1 MNEKKKAIITVILLS
16 SLSLKEGK
24 KNTRVH
30 KYIHIFM
37 SPAIRIDCLIG
48 SITKYNLNLSSLKL
62 HYDLL
67 TTIERVA

>member
-1 MNEKKKAIITVILLS
+1 MKNAIITSVIIFIVTWR
-16 SLSLKEGK
+16 K
-24 KNTRVH
+24 KSVSVYTS
-30 KYIHIFM
+30 M

-67 TTIERVA
+67 TTIGRVA

>member
-1 MNEKKKAIITVILLS
+1 MFFNYYYNTNAIITIVLLS
-16 SLSLKEGK
+16 SLSLKEK
-24 KNTRVH
+24 TRVR
-30 KYIHIFM
+30 IFL

-67 TTIERVA
+67 TTIGRVA